1 MGFSETRV
9 QKPSIIGG
17 VFKHTFIY
25 EGDKKIVRV
34 HPLCDC
40 IKSNI
45 KGSNYTFWYKVKNS
59 SLKIIVIHYADDSR
73 DFLEM
78 QAIL

>member
-9 QKPSIIGG
+9 QKPSIIGS
-17 VFKHTFIY
+17 VFKHTFVY
-25 EGDKKIVRV
+25 NGDKDIVRV

-40 IKSNI
+40 IKS
-45 KGSNYTFWYKVKNS
+45 KVKDSEYTFWYKVANS
-59 SLKIIVIHYADDSR
+59 SLKIIVIHYSDDSR

-78 QAIL
+78 QAVL

>member
-1 MGFSETRV
+1 MAFSENRV
-9 QKPSIIGG
+9 QKPAIIGG
-17 VFKHTFIY
+17 VFRHTFTY
-25 EGDKKIVRV
+25 NGDKKIVRV
-34 HPLCDC
+34 HPLCNC

-45 KGSNYTFWYKVKNS
+45 KDPSYTFWYKIKDS
-59 SLKIIVIHYADDSR
+59 SLKVIVIHYADDTR